1 MECELYHEEEGDGVP
16 ILLVPPAGSTASTWA
31 SVTLELA
38 RVGRVIAYDRRGY
51 ARSGGDPARSISTHT
66 ADAAAVL
73 EYLTTRARHRRRYER
88 RMPAPTRPAGS
99 TLVLSPESSPVP
111 GL

>member
-1 MECELYHEEEGDGVP
+1 MGELYHEEEGDGVP

-73 EYLTTRARHRRRYER
+73 EYLTTEPAIVVGTSAVCRRLRGL
-88 RMPAPTRPAGS
+88 PAPRWS
-99 TLVLSPESSPVP
+99 
-111 GL
+111 